1 MSTMTLEQVN
11 TDELREFAA
20 RLRFGSLEFR
30 DDRERAADAISGACN
45 VIDAELAKQAAEPVG
60 GEFDMRYDA
69 GFEAGWHKARARF
82 EKPEQAVDYSAG
94 IREAA
99 ARLRQACDFA
109 RIPCT
114 PSSLSPLCQS
124 AKFLESIVGIIDTNR
139 LFPAEVVDGVG
150 DRLRDAAVL
159 LASFQ
164 SGFGSLKTYD
174 GDEAATWDRIDRAI
188 AAIFT
193 TIEYLAGDCQ
203 TLDSVLPLPVIKS
216 GGLMGPEYANGW
228 NDCRD
233 EILSNL
239 REKSTPRPAV
249 ATPAIDDP
257 TVMIQ
262 TKGWRLIP
270 ETPTEEILD
279 VLRWHLNEACQGPPF
294 FPRVVFDALLS
305 ALPDPNPYQI
315 QAVPVVAT
323 PAEVTEDERDIE
335 HEFPV
340 GVRLGLARKFL
351 TTKKRTGTWGW
362 EAAHSQGKA
371 YGYASRWNAIIGA
384 VNAALAAQ
392 PSAVGVPEERK
403 ASLYP
408 DESRE
413 DQAIGAAYDRGWNDC
428 RKAILAAA
436 PETTHD

>member
-1 MSTMTLEQVN
+1 MDTQMTLAQVAWKLG
-11 TDELREFAA
+11 ELASEGGCRYDAHDM
-20 RLRFGSLEFR
+20 SVMCSQM
-30 DDRERAADAISGACN
+30 ADAVN
-45 VIDAELAKQAAEPVG
+45 AELAKRAAEPVETKEAYRIG
-60 GEFDMRYDA
+60 YAA
-69 GFEAGWHKARARF
+69 GISS
-82 EKPEQAVDYSAG
+82 KPEQAMDYSAG

-216 GGLMGPEYANGW
+216 GGMLGPEYANGW

-239 REKSTPRPAV
+239 RETATRSPAV
-249 ATPAIDDP
+249 ATP
-257 TVMIQ
+257 TF
-262 TKGWRLIP
+262 
-270 ETPTEEILD
+270 TEAEQLGDIIYRINTYCLVGGLSD
-279 VLRWHLNEACQGPPF
+279 EDFRNNAQSLLEDIRGL
-294 FPRVVFDALLS
+294 LLS
-305 ALPDPNPYQI
+305 GVYEVATEFTPP
-315 QAVPVVAT
+315 QAVAT
-323 PAEVTEDERDIE
+323 PAEVTDGGADAIIRYLRTFEPIRQAFDVLGTDER
-335 HEFPV
+335 
-340 GVRLGLARKFL
+340 
-351 TTKKRTGTWGW
+351 
-362 EAAHSQGKA
+362 EAIVE
-371 YGYASRWNAIIGA
+371 RI
-384 VNAALAAQ
+384 AALAAQ